1 MTPEQLELVR
11 SSYASLGDAAPA
23 MARDFY
29 RRLFAADP
37 STEAL
42 FSDGPDVMAV
52 KFAAELD
59 AIVQAISDYDAFAPR
74 VQDLAARH
82 VGYGVRTEHYHS
94 VGDALIGALAAHLA
108 QRWDPALD
116 AAWRR
121 AYNLVAEM
129 MMATAADLNANASAR
144 RQPEPTG
151 DDRRD

>member
-37 STEAL
+37 SIQAL
-42 FSDGPDVMAV
+42 FPDGPDVMAV

-59 AIVQAISDYDAFAPR
+59 AIVQAIATYDAFAPR
-74 VQDLAARH
+74 VRDLAARH
-82 VGYGVRTEHYHS
+82 VGYGVQTHHYHA
-94 VGDALIGALAAHLA
+94 VGEALIGALAARLA
-108 QRWDPALD
+108 PDWDPALE

-129 MMATAADLNANASAR
+129 MMSGAADV
-144 RQPEPTG
+144 G
-151 DDRRD
+151 D